1 MDEQQEDKNIV
12 RIVRVPD
19 IARQL
24 DCLIIHLFTELD
36 TCMP

>member
-19 IARQL
+19 IIRQL

-36 TCMP
+36 TCLP

>member
-19 IARQL
+19 IIKQL
-24 DCLIIHLFTELD
+24 DCLVIPLFTELD
-36 TCMP
+36 TCLP

>member
-19 IARQL
+19 IIRQL
-24 DCLIIHLFTELD
+24 DCLIIPLFTELD
-36 TCMP
+36 TCLP